1 MDEPVL
7 YHHGE
12 ITADCPVACLLSVM
26 SRKAWIPL
34 TRAQGHHLLEPPVTV
49 GDVLEMHAQHQLG
62 SIWNLG
68 RRRIRE
74 IEVALIFAGFDL
86 SPCRHSARSRDQT
99 RKGPAKDPRKGNQ
112 KRERAPRRHA

>member
-1 MDEPVL
+1 VDEPVP

-49 GDVLEMHAQHQLG
+49 GDVLEMYAQHQLG

-68 RRRIRE
+68 RRRIGE
-74 IEVALIFAGFDL
+74 IEMALIRVGFDL
-86 SPCRHSARSRDQT
+86 SACRHSARSRDQT
-99 RKGPAKDPRKGNQ
+99 RKGPAEGKP
-112 KRERAPRRHA
+112 ET